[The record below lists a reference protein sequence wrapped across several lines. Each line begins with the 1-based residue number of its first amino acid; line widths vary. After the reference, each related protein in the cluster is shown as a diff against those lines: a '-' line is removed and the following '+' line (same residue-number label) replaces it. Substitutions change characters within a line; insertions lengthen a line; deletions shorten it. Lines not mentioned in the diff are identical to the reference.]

1 MADRLTQL
9 QDALDQATTQFYCAI
24 RYISTRHEPI
34 ALGKEPTVKDE
45 NVTPDDPATFE
56 IAKAELAKDLIMKS
70 KQIELL
76 ICSLPGIGVSEVEQQ
91 QKLRSLEKE
100 LQEAE
105 AERKQAVEEKEDMV
119 ERLDTVIR
127 SIRRV

>member
-1 MADRLTQL
+1 
-9 QDALDQATTQFYCAI
+9 
-24 RYISTRHEPI
+24 
-34 ALGKEPTVKDE
+34 
-45 NVTPDDPATFE
+45 
-56 IAKAELAKDLIMKS
+56 MKS

-76 ICSLPGIGVSEVEQQ
+76 ICSLPGIGVSEDEQQ
-91 QKLRSLEKE
+91 ERLRSLEKE